1 MKTFPNIEFKD
12 PISIIK
18 NTSKSMSE
26 GMSIHHYSILR
37 AIKYK
42 ELSLL
47 KNLLEGT
54 SIKHIN
60 YIDPTNGLNLLQY
73 TCRIRPFYKEVCVDM
88 IKLLVIYIYIFILIF
103 SKFY

>member
-1 MKTFPNIEFKD
+1 MKTFPNMEFKD

-42 ELSLL
+42 DLILL
-47 KNLLEGT
+47 KNLLDGT
-54 SIKHIN
+54 SVKHVN
-60 YIDPTNGLNLLQY
+60 YIDTSTGLNLLQY
-73 TCRIRPFYKEVCVDM
+73 ICRIRPFDNETYISM
-88 IKLLVIYIYIFILIF
+88 IELLVNIF
-103 SKFY
+103 SFL

>member
-1 MKTFPNIEFKD
+1 MKIFPNIEFKD

-37 AIKYK
+37 AIKYQD
-42 ELSLL
+42 LNLL
-47 KNLLEGT
+47 KNLLDGT

-60 YIDPTNGLNLLQY
+60 YIDSTTGLNLLQY
-73 TCRIRPFYKEVCVDM
+73 ICRIRPFISETYISM
-88 IKLLVIYIYIFILIF
+88 IELLVNTFNIYH
-103 SKFY
+103 

>member
-18 NTSKSMSE
+18 NTSKSLSE
-26 GMSIHHYSILR
+26 GISIHHYSILR

-42 ELSLL
+42 DLTLL

-54 SIKHIN
+54 STRQIN
-60 YIDPTNGLNLLQY
+60 YVDPNNGLNLLQY
-73 TCRIRPFYKEVCVDM
+73 TCRIRPFYKESCIEM
-88 IKLLVIYIYIFILIF
+88 IKLLVRY
-103 SKFY
+103 